1 MVLNWKDV
9 KVLYVREVRSA
20 LRDRTIVT
28 NSVLLPIF
36 LYPAL
41 IWLVYTGFTFISGQT
56 EGLKSRIMLKD
67 FPVAHADLK
76 KAFETD
82 GSITLTSSA
91 NPVEEVRRG
100 TLDASVEFSVPVS
113 RDGIDNNFEVHI
125 IYDESRDQSHLARM
139 RIDEKVSNYRRDY
152 LQQQAGKLGISRSQL
167 QDFWVDDENVSTNR
181 EVGIFTV
188 ALPIFFIVMLAVGA
202 MHPAIDAT
210 AGEREHSTWETMM
223 AAATSRT
230 NILLAKY
237 LYVATM
243 SFIAA
248 FLNLFAMMASMGTV
262 LAPMFRSGRG
272 DSSLQIPAQSAPVI
286 LIGAALLALF
296 IAAGMMI
303 LASFARNYKEGQSL
317 VGPFYV
323 ALIIPIMFLQTP
335 GLAFTPRLALLPV
348 ANVMMMMREAIQGIY
363 HWPLIGI
370 TLAVEIACI
379 ALALRLAIVI
389 IRHEDFLMGSYN
401 GSFGRFAKERLF
413 GK

>member
-9 KVLYVREVRSA
+9 RVLYVREVRSA

-56 EGLKSRIMLKD
+56 EELKSRIMLKD
-67 FPVAHADLK
+67 LPVAHADLQK
-76 KAFETD
+76 GFETD
-82 GSITLTSSA
+82 RSIILTSSA

-113 RDGIDNNFEVHI
+113 RGGIDNNFEVHI
-125 IYDESRDQSHLARM
+125 TYDESRDQSHLARM

-181 EVGIFTV
+181 QVGIFTV

-202 MHPAIDAT
+202 IHPAIDAT

-223 AAATSRT
+223 AAGTSRT

-262 LAPMFRSGRG
+262 LAPMFQSGRG

-335 GLAFTPRLALLPV
+335 GLTFTPHLALIPV

-370 TLAVEIACI
+370 TLAVEITCI